1 MPNINEVHLPTIG
14 GVTHVITSSKR
25 VNATYF
31 SYYALISQAGTN
43 DPTAIV
49 NEKTFNPSIALTRT
63 GVGIYTIGGLGIF
76 VEDKLEMIV
85 GSLRGALERVEL
97 FWNGTL
103 PELRTYNNAGVLT
116 DGLLNKTTV
125 RLDMLDEPAPQNT
138 EEDFEDLIE
147 DLDKNQER
155 LWIKAV
161 LRDGQN
167 VTEVDGDTYR
177 RTLDF
182 TLSSRQIQS

>member
-14 GVTHVITSSKR
+14 GVVNVITSSKR
-25 VNATYF
+25 VNATFF
-31 SYYALISQAGTN
+31 SYYALISQVGVA
-43 DPTAIV
+43 DPTGITL
-49 NEKTFNPSIALTRT
+49 EKSFNPALPLVRT
-63 GVGIYTIGGLGIF
+63 GVGVYTIGGLGIF
-76 VEDKLEMIV
+76 VEDKLSLIV

-147 DLDKNQER
+147 DLDKNQEK